1 MIFRRWVSV
10 LFPRGPGTGGVR
22 PGTVID
28 DTGSVPGR
36 NVLSIG
42 DASGTSPCNPSKA
55 SGQQPTD
62 IPLSAEVA
70 VRAFF
75 VEMMEWVAGE
85 EMSFREVANNY
96 KALSHMSPM
105 LSPVSDKVLS
115 QHLVGLGCK
124 RRKAHKGGAR
134 PTMIRFPEYQ
144 NDKVVSIRRAVA

>member
-1 MIFRRWVSV
+1 
-10 LFPRGPGTGGVR
+10 
-22 PGTVID
+22 
-28 DTGSVPGR
+28 
-36 NVLSIG
+36 LSIG

-55 SGQQPTD
+55 SGQQQTD

-144 NDKVVSIRRAVA
+144 SDKVVSIRRAVA